1 MKFAIKHEIK
11 GRIRIHLAQK
21 HMTYRQADILQCYL
35 EKEANISKASVYVR
49 TQDVAVVYT
58 GSRDGLIRLLSRFS
72 YETAQVSESALENSG
87 RELNE
92 TYKEKLIN
100 SVVMRTLNKMFLP
113 YPVRVAITTVKSVKY
128 IYHGVRTLMNGKLEV
143 PVLDAAAIGV
153 SMLRGDFNTAGST
166 MFLLG
171 IGEILEEWT
180 HKKSV
185 NDLARSMSI
194 NAEKVWFVNE
204 DGQEVLIP
212 ASSVKAGDLIRV
224 HMGNVIPFDGDVAA
238 GEAMVNQTSL
248 TGESAPVRKAE
259 GSFAYAG
266 TVLEEG
272 ELTVKVKEAAG
283 SSRYE
288 KIVNMIE
295 DSEKLKSSVES
306 NAEHLADRLVPY
318 TLAGT
323 GITYLLTRNMTKTL
337 AVLMVDF
344 SCALKLAMPV
354 SVLSAIREA
363 STHSITVKGGKY
375 MEAMADATTIVF
387 DKTGTLTKAKPVV
400 SDVVSFSEELSADE
414 LLRIAAC
421 MEEHFPH
428 SMANAVVQAAR
439 ERNLQHEEMH
449 SEVEYLVAHGIAS
462 KVGTERVI
470 IGSAHFVFEDEGC
483 TVPAEDQILFKT
495 LPEQYSHLYLAI
507 GGALAA
513 VICIADPLRAEARDV
528 LSALRR
534 QGFRKAVMLTGDS
547 ERTAAAIAA
556 EVGVDECHAEVLPE
570 DKARYVREAKAA
582 GSTVIMLGDGIN
594 DSPALSAA
602 DVGIAIGDGAAI
614 ACEIADITLSAH
626 SLYELVQ
633 LRALSQELM
642 RRIDA
647 NYRFV
652 IGFNGSLIALGAAGI
667 LPPATSALLHNL
679 STLGVSLHS
688 MTDLPQQDLPK
699 P

>member
-21 HMTYRQADILQCYL
+21 HMTYRQADILQYYL
-35 EKEANISKASVYVR
+35 EKQANISKASVYVR

-72 YETAQVSESALENSG
+72 YETAQVSESALENTG
-87 RELNE
+87 RKLNE

-100 SVVMRTLNKMFLP
+100 SVVMHTLNKMFLP
-113 YPVRVAITTVKSVKY
+113 YPIRVAIITVKSVKY
-128 IYHGVRTLMNGKLEV
+128 IYHGVRTLMKGKLEV
-143 PVLDAAAIGV
+143 PVLDATAIGV

-224 HMGNVIPFDGDVAA
+224 HMGNVIPFDGNVAA

-259 GSFAYAG
+259 DSFVYAG

-428 SMANAVVQAAR
+428 SMARAVVNAAK
-439 ERNLQHEEMH
+439 EKHLVHEEMH
-449 SEVEYLVAHGIAS
+449 SKVEYIVAHGISTTIEGKKA
-462 KVGTERVI
+462 V
-470 IGSAHFVFEDEGC
+470 IGSWHFVMEDEKCVIPEGM
-483 TVPAEDQILFKT
+483 ENRFEH
-495 LPEQYSHLYLAI
+495 LPLECSHLYLAI
-507 GGALAA
+507 EGKLAA
-513 VICIADPLRAEARDV
+513 VICIEDPLREEAAD
-528 LSALRR
+528 
-534 QGFRKAVMLTGDS
+534 AVRELKEAGITKVVMMTGDS
-547 ERTAAAIAA
+547 ERTAAAIAKR
-556 EVGVDECHAEVLPE
+556 VGVDEYYSEVLPE
-570 DKARYVREAKAA
+570 DKASFVEKEKEL
-582 GSTVIMLGDGIN
+582 GHKVIMIGDGIN
-594 DSPALSAA
+594 DSLALSSAS
-602 DVGIAIGDGAAI
+602 VGIAISDGAAI
-614 ACEIADITLSAH
+614 AREIADVTISADNLHEIVTLKRLST
-626 SLYELVQ
+626 
-633 LRALSQELM
+633 ALM
-642 RRIDA
+642 KRIHN
-647 NYRFV
+647 NYRTI
-652 IGFNGSLIALGAAGI
+652 IGINGGLIALGVTGI
-667 LPPATSALLHNL
+667 IMPTTSALLHNM
-679 STLGVSLHS
+679 STLTISLRS
-688 MTDLPQQDLPK
+688 MRNLLPK
-699 P
+699 EEEA

>member
-11 GRIRIHLAQK
+11 GRIRIHLVQK
-21 HMTYRQADILQCYL
+21 RMTYRQADILQCYL
-35 EKEANISKASVYVR
+35 EDQANISKASVYVR
-49 TQDVAVVYT
+49 TQDVAIVYT
-58 GSRDGLIRLLSRFS
+58 GNRDKLIHLLSRFS
-72 YETAQVSESALENSG
+72 YETAQVSESSLENSG

-100 SVVMRTLNKMFLP
+100 SVVLRALNKMFLP
-113 YPVRVAITTVKSVKY
+113 YPVRVVITTAKSVKY
-128 IYHGVRTLMNGKLEV
+128 IYHGVRTLMKGKLEV
-143 PVLDAAAIGV
+143 PVLDATAIGV

-204 DGQEVLIP
+204 DGQEVLVP
-212 ASSVKAGDLIRV
+212 VSSIKAGDLVRV
-224 HMGNVIPFDGDVAA
+224 HMGNVIPFDGNVVS

-272 ELTVKVKEAAG
+272 EITVKVKEAAG

-288 KIVNMIE
+288 KIVSMIE

-323 GITYLLTRNMTKTL
+323 GVTYLLTRNVTKTL

-344 SCALKLAMPV
+344 SCALKLAMPI

-375 MEAMADATTIVF
+375 MEAMSEATTIVF

-400 SDVVSFSEELSADE
+400 SDVVSFSEELSPDE

-428 SMANAVVQAAR
+428 SMARAVVNAAK
-439 ERNLQHEEMH
+439 EKHLVHEEMH
-449 SEVEYLVAHGIAS
+449 SKVEYIVAHGISTTIEGKKA
-462 KVGTERVI
+462 V
-470 IGSAHFVFEDEGC
+470 IGSWHFVMEDEKCIIPEGM
-483 TVPAEDQILFKT
+483 EDRFES
-495 LPEQYSHLYLAI
+495 LPLECSHLYLAI
-507 GGALAA
+507 EGKLAA
-513 VICIADPLRAEARDV
+513 VICVEDPLREEAAD
-528 LSALRR
+528 
-534 QGFRKAVMLTGDS
+534 AVRELKEAGITKVVMMTGDS
-547 ERTAAAIAA
+547 ERTAAAIAKC
-556 EVGVDECHAEVLPE
+556 VGVDEYYSEVLPE
-570 DKARYVREAKAA
+570 DKASFVEKEKEL
-582 GSTVIMLGDGIN
+582 GNKVIMIGDGIN
-594 DSPALSAA
+594 DSLALSSAS
-602 DVGIAIGDGAAI
+602 VGIAISDGAAI
-614 ACEIADITLSAH
+614 AREIADVTISADNLHEIVTLKRLST
-626 SLYELVQ
+626 
-633 LRALSQELM
+633 ALM
-642 RRIDA
+642 KRIHN
-647 NYRFV
+647 NYRTI
-652 IGFNGSLIALGAAGI
+652 IGVNGGLIALGVTGVI
-667 LPPATSALLHNL
+667 MPTTSALLHNL
-679 STLGVSLHS
+679 STLTISLRS
-688 MTDLPQQDLPK
+688 MRNYLPK
-699 P
+699 EEEL

>member
-1 MKFAIKHEIK
+1 M
-11 GRIRIHLAQK
+11 Q
-21 HMTYRQADILQCYL
+21 QQ
-35 EKEANISKASVYVR
+35 SVY
-49 TQDVAVVYT
+49 
-58 GSRDGLIRLLSRFS
+58 LC
-72 YETAQVSESALENSG
+72 
-87 RELNE
+87 
-92 TYKEKLIN
+92 
-100 SVVMRTLNKMFLP
+100 SV
-113 YPVRVAITTVKSVKY
+113 
-128 IYHGVRTLMNGKLEV
+128 
-143 PVLDAAAIGV
+143 
-153 SMLRGDFNTAGST
+153 GDFNTAGST

-204 DGQEVLIP
+204 DGQEVLIS

-400 SDVVSFSEELSADE
+400 SDVVSFSEELSSDE

-428 SMANAVVQAAR
+428 SMARAVVNAAK
-439 ERNLQHEEMH
+439 EKHLVHEEMH
-449 SEVEYLVAHGIAS
+449 SKS
-462 KVGTERVI
+462 
-470 IGSAHFVFEDEGC
+470 
-483 TVPAEDQILFKT
+483 
-495 LPEQYSHLYLAI
+495 
-507 GGALAA
+507 
-513 VICIADPLRAEARDV
+513 
-528 LSALRR
+528 
-534 QGFRKAVMLTGDS
+534 
-547 ERTAAAIAA
+547 
-556 EVGVDECHAEVLPE
+556 
-570 DKARYVREAKAA
+570 
-582 GSTVIMLGDGIN
+582 
-594 DSPALSAA
+594 
-602 DVGIAIGDGAAI
+602 
-614 ACEIADITLSAH
+614 
-626 SLYELVQ
+626 
-633 LRALSQELM
+633 
-642 RRIDA
+642 RIYRSSWYFY
-647 NYRFV
+647 NY
-652 IGFNGSLIALGAAGI
+652 
-667 LPPATSALLHNL
+667 
-679 STLGVSLHS
+679 
-688 MTDLPQQDLPK
+688 
-699 P
+699 